1 MRSTPR
7 PGPPRSRP
15 GPAGTATQAI
25 APAFVSKEKCP
36 KMLLRVAASSDS
48 VIIHSKLYTRI
59 NGMPDAIWIDR
70 DEELPALARTLE
82 PQPWIGVDTE
92 FLRERT
98 FFPKLRLLQLAAGG
112 QIWCV
117 DTLRIAD
124 LDPLMPALTAATL
137 RKVIHA
143 ARQDLEA
150 VYLTSKR
157 VMTPV
162 FDTQIAAGCIGLK
175 PQVGYAEL
183 VKTLLDVTIP
193 KGQTRT
199 DWSKRPL
206 TRAQLE
212 YAADDV
218 LYLNAIAMELSG
230 RLQRL
235 GREHWMREDCLELE
249 ERRLYEPDPA
259 QAWERLRGIGQLP
272 PEPRARAKAIA
283 VWREKLARERDLPRA
298 WILSDAAIF
307 SIAHANPATA
317 AALEAVQ
324 PLNEKFLATLLQAL
338 AISSAADLQ
347 DLAPVQDSRPTP
359 EQKALLDTLSKT
371 VDARAAE
378 LEVSAEVLA
387 PRGELKALA
396 MGKRD
401 THALTGWRL
410 QEIGTRLL
418 ATLGDTAQQR
428 ATVG

>member
-1 MRSTPR
+1 MT
-7 PGPPRSRP
+7 
-15 GPAGTATQAI
+15 
-25 APAFVSKEKCP
+25 
-36 KMLLRVAASSDS
+36 
-48 VIIHSKLYTRI
+48 
-59 NGMPDAIWIDR
+59 DAIWIDR
-70 DEELPALARTLE
+70 SEELESLARTLE
-82 PQPWIGVDTE
+82 SQPEIGLDTE

-98 FFPKLRLLQLAAGG
+98 FFPKLCLLQLRAAG

-117 DTLRIAD
+117 DTLRING
-124 LDPLMPALTAATL
+124 LDALMPVLTAPRV
-137 RKVIHA
+137 RKLIHA

-150 VYLTSKR
+150 VYLTAKQVVS
-157 VMTPV
+157 PV
-162 FDTQIAAGCIGLK
+162 FDTQIAAACIGMK

-206 TRAQLE
+206 TPAQLE

-218 LYLNAIAMELSG
+218 LYLDAVAQELNG
-230 RLQRL
+230 RLQKL
-235 GREHWMREDCLELE
+235 GREHWVREDCLELE
-249 ERRLYEPDPA
+249 EHRLYEPDPA
-259 QAWERLRGIGQLP
+259 LAWERLRGIGQLP
-272 PEPRARAKAIA
+272 PEPRARAKAVA

-298 WILSDAAIF
+298 WILSDAAVF
-307 SIAHANPATA
+307 SIAHANPANA

-324 PLNEKFLATLLQAL
+324 PMNERFAATLLRAL
-338 AISSAADLQ
+338 ALASEDGLQ

-359 EQKALLDTLSKT
+359 EQKALLDALSKT
-371 VDARAAE
+371 VDA
-378 LEVSAEVLA
+378 SAEVLA

-418 ATLGDTAQQR
+418 ATLGETVAPQR
-428 ATVG
+428 ATVTP

>member
-1 MRSTPR
+1 
-7 PGPPRSRP
+7 
-15 GPAGTATQAI
+15 
-25 APAFVSKEKCP
+25 
-36 KMLLRVAASSDS
+36 
-48 VIIHSKLYTRI
+48 
-59 NGMPDAIWIDR
+59 MPDANWIDR
-70 DEELPALARTLE
+70 SEELESLARTLE
-82 PQPWIGVDTE
+82 SQPEIGLDTE

-98 FFPKLRLLQLAAGG
+98 FFPKLCLLQLRAAG

-117 DTLRIAD
+117 DTLKVGS
-124 LDPLMPALTAATL
+124 LDVLMPVLTAPNV
-137 RKVIHA
+137 RKLIHA

-150 VYLTSKR
+150 VYLTTKQVVS
-157 VMTPV
+157 PV
-162 FDTQIAAGCIGLK
+162 FDTQIAAACIGMK

-206 TRAQLE
+206 TPAQLE

-218 LYLNAIAMELSG
+218 LYLDAIAQELG
-230 RLQRL
+230 QRL
-235 GREHWMREDCLELE
+235 RKLKREHWVREDCLELE

-259 QAWERLRGIGQLP
+259 LAWERLRGIGQLP

-298 WILSDAAIF
+298 WILSDAAVF

-317 AALEAVQ
+317 AALHAVE
-324 PLNEKFLATLLQAL
+324 PMNERFAATLLGAL
-338 AISSAADLQ
+338 AISAAGDLT
-347 DLAPVQDSRPTP
+347 DLEPVQDSRPTP
-359 EQKALLDTLSKT
+359 EQKALLDTLSKI

-396 MGKRD
+396 MGRRD
-401 THALTGWRL
+401 THALKGWRL
-410 QEIGTRLL
+410 QEIGIQLL
-418 ATLGDTAQQR
+418 AKIDDAAAIGAAATPAR
-428 ATVG
+428 AATP